1 MEDIRWDK
9 TVDAVVIGSGASG
22 MTAALTAHFEGLEVL
37 LVEKTRKIGGSTAVS
52 GGAVWLPLNS
62 QSAAA
67 GHPDT
72 FEKVWEYLDH
82 TVGDASAASMKRAYL
97 EMGPKML
104 DYMTSHDVL
113 TLAARTFSPD
123 YYPDRPGAAL
133 GGRALDPVEFD
144 GRRLGRHFKELH
156 DPLKEFLVLGG
167 MMVSLVDVRHLL
179 NVSHSFASFRHAGKL
194 VLRYGSDRVRGYHRG
209 TRLLLG
215 NALAAQLFA
224 GVLRSKLPYWLST
237 AARRLH
243 RDASG
248 RVVGVTVARNGD
260 DVNIQVRKGV
270 VVASG
275 GFPWNASLRH
285 ALYPKPIGMWSMSP
299 TDNQGDGIRL
309 AQEAGAV
316 MGRGHVSPAFWA
328 PVSIWTKPNGEVVR
342 YPHLVWDRSKPGLI
356 AVNAHGR
363 RFVNESSSYHE
374 FVLGMYRSNETVPSI
389 PAHLICDQ
397 AFVDKWGL
405 GLALPGG
412 RPRQYLIDAG
422 YLLKASSLD
431 ELARLM
437 GVPAD
442 ALVQTVNRY
451 NDLAVSGVD
460 TDFGKGSTEYNRY
473 LGDPQHKPNP
483 CLAPLGNAPF
493 YAVKVV
499 AGDIGTACGISCN
512 EHAQAVGADGQA
524 IAGLYVVGNDM
535 QSVMGG
541 AYPAPGITLGPALTF
556 GWVAGRQLALQ

>member
-1 MEDIRWDK
+1 MEDIKWDK

-37 LVEKTRKIGGSTAVS
+37 LIEKTRRIGGSTAVS

-67 GHPDT
+67 GHPDS

-104 DYMTSHDVL
+104 DYMTSHEVL

-144 GRRLGRHFKELH
+144 GRKLGRHFKELH
-156 DPLKEFLVLGG
+156 DPLKEFVVLGG

-179 NVSHSFASFRHAGKL
+179 NMSRSLASFWHGGKL
-194 VLRYGSDRVRGYHRG
+194 VLRYGMDRVRGYHRG

-224 GVLRSKLPYWLST
+224 GVLRCKLPYWLST

-243 RDASG
+243 CDASG
-248 RVVGVTVARNGD
+248 RVLGITVDRDGV

-275 GFPWNASLRH
+275 GFPWNASLRQ
-285 ALYPKPIGMWSMSP
+285 ALYPKPTGMWSMSP
-299 TDNQGDGIRL
+299 ADNQGDGIRL

-316 MGRGHVSPAFWA
+316 MGTGHVSPAFWA
-328 PVSIWTKPNGEVVR
+328 PVSIWTKPDGGVIR

-356 AVNAHGR
+356 AVNANGR

-374 FVLGMYRSNETVPSI
+374 FVLGMYRSNETVSSI

-412 RPRQYLIDAG
+412 RPRQHLIDAG
-422 YLLKASSLD
+422 YLLKAGSLGD
-431 ELARLM
+431 LARQM

-442 ALVQTVNRY
+442 ELVQTVNRY
-451 NDLAVSGVD
+451 NDLAAGGVD

-499 AGDIGTACGISCN
+499 AGDIGTACGISCD
-512 EHAQAVGADGQA
+512 EHARALGADGQA
-524 IAGLYVVGNDM
+524 IAGLYVAGNDM